1 MSVNWLLTENQSV
14 GWVLALWHCEE
25 KVRVSVTCLMDLWE
39 LVTLLGTSNQT
50 WEGGVFSAILLYQSH
65 LAGGWR
71 TEVFFVS
78 CLYKLVLC
86 VGFGGPTAGQVADQI
101 SNLFF
106 RPSPTVSCPSVK
118 TEKSS
123 KGRKQKWVESP
134 ESLGNVKATGE
145 NCKAKYSR
153 DIYQGGMWWTY
164 NAGSKEVLFGVKKE
178 SSGTLNCRK
187 SRFSSSAPQGAT
199 CLQSLTVLHCG

>member
-1 MSVNWLLTENQSV
+1 
-14 GWVLALWHCEE
+14 
-25 KVRVSVTCLMDLWE
+25 MDLWE
-39 LVTLLGTSNQT
+39 LVSLLGTSNHT

-106 RPSPTVSCPSVK
+106 HPSPTVSCPSVK

-123 KGRKQKWVESP
+123 KGRKEKWVGSP

-153 DIYQGGMWWTY
+153 DMYQGGMCWTY
-164 NAGSKEVLFGVKKE
+164 NAGSREMLFRVKKE

-187 SRFSSSAPQGAT
+187 SRFSSSAPQEQLVFRAWQYCIVVKCVWKDWFIAIMIYESPPDTYLRG
-199 CLQSLTVLHCG
+199 CGGVQ